1 VQSISKR
8 PVTLISLGLLTSVLI
23 AVAIAFELLPEEEA
37 KSYVVPILVTALF
50 ACIAQFPIYKRASN

>member
-8 PVTLISLGLLTSVLI
+8 PVILLILGALTSVLI

-37 KSYVVPILVTALF
+37 KAYVVPILVAALF
-50 ACIAQFPIYKRASN
+50 ACIAQFPVYKRA